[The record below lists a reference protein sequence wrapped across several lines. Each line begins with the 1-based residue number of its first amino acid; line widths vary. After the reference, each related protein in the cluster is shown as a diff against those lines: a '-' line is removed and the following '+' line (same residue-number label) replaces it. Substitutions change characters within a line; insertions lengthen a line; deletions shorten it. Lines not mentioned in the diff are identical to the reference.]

1 MLFSSSLTDD
11 TNFIFISCSGLN
23 DAIKALINVKLIQTL
38 GVINLLEIRNLEN
51 IKGNSRWVNAI
62 FDKDTQNSDH
72 FVFSFI
78 TDSVSDILGFSF

>member
-11 TNFIFISCSGLN
+11 TNFIFISRSGLN
-23 DAIKALINVKLIQTL
+23 DAIKALINGKLIQTL